1 MEHEVAADLLTA
13 CEKTIASL
21 TEVEH
26 AVHRISDEEERRRL
40 LRALSDVIADVL
52 MSIRAPVVRQYPDLE
67 PPAVLGQ
74 PDTNL
79 SEEDQ
84 KLASG
89 LTPADLE
96 LIDATLLSECAPSW
110 RKVARVVGTAMNS
123 LQHQFPGIPDGYY
136 AQRVVL
142 LVSSGSLESQGNLNY
157 MRFSEIRLLGE
168 ARSAA

>member
-1 MEHEVAADLLTA
+1 
-13 CEKTIASL
+13 
-21 TEVEH
+21 
-26 AVHRISDEEERRRL
+26 
-40 LRALSDVIADVL
+40 
-52 MSIRAPVVRQYPDLE
+52 
-67 PPAVLGQ
+67 VLGQ

-96 LIDATLLSECAPSW
+96 LIDATLLSECASSW
-110 RKVARVVGTAMNS
+110 RKVARVIGTAMRS
-123 LQHQFPGIPDGYY
+123 LQHQFPDIPDGYY

-142 LVSSGSLESQGNLNY
+142 LVNSGSLESQGNVDH
-157 MRFSEIRLLGE
+157 MRFSEIRLLGD